1 MITDRSLI
9 YLTSLLGRVTTEY
22 VRSSITCRSCAV
34 WFRGGFNYFTAA
46 EIKKL
51 SQLPREF
58 SQNSRSI
65 TILPGGYARAVRLRE
80 MAIAA
85 DLDIPRYLLWPEI
98 AVLLGYLP
106 DLRQRL
112 LVETL
117 WNTGARLNEALALT
131 PSDFFFNDD
140 MPFVRV
146 RTLKQRAPRSRGRP
160 TLAEQNEPPFRAIP
174 LPDRTY
180 VRRMQ
185 EFFATF
191 RLMTK
196 RATPLWN
203 VSSQETPR
211 NWLKAG
217 IRRAEK
223 DGIIFSVNPVTPK
236 TFRHSFAVHLVLN
249 GLHLKQ
255 IQALMGHRRSENTEI
270 YTRIF
275 ALDVTPDLT
284 FSMPE
289 NEARRM
295 LFDTGNG

>member
-1 MITDRSLI
+1 MSH
-9 YLTSLLGRVTTEY
+9 
-22 VRSSITCRSCAV
+22 
-34 WFRGGFNYFTAA
+34 
-46 EIKKL
+46 
-51 SQLPREF
+51 LPREF
-58 SQNSRSI
+58 SQNSRSV

-160 TLAEQNEPPFRAIP
+160 TRAEQNEPPFRAIP

-217 IRRAEK
+217 IRRAVE
-223 DGIIFSVNPVTPK
+223 DGITFSVNPITPK